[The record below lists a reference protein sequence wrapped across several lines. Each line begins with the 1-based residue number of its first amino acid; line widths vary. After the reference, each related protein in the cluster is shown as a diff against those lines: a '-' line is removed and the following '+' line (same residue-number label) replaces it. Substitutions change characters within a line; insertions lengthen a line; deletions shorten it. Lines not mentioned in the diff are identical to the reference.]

1 MSRCASPLGRITV
14 ALAIAVALMAC
25 ESPRKAGAPEP
36 APEPLP
42 DDPVLASIVTV
53 ARERASHMKAEGEPH
68 RGELREGQ
76 TRDLAL
82 VLKDPFC
89 YALLGAA
96 GDGAQD
102 LSLLLFDPTGV
113 PVQKD
118 ASAGRQPT
126 LGLAEPLCP
135 PAPGLYRLEVRMVK
149 GAGPFALGV
158 YYAE

>member
-1 MSRCASPLGRITV
+1 MSRCASRLGRIGV
-14 ALAIAVALMAC
+14 PLAIAVALMAC
-25 ESPRKAGAPEP
+25 ESPRKADAPE
-36 APEPLP
+36 PEPLP

-53 ARERASHMKAEGEPH
+53 ARERASHMKAEGKPH
-68 RGELREGQ
+68 RGELREGE

-89 YALLGAA
+89 YGLLGAA
-96 GDGAQD
+96 GDGAED

-113 PVQKD
+113 PVQRD
-118 ASAGRQPT
+118 ASAGRRPT